1 MACSISSPSS
11 ASSTR
16 SRPSS
21 ACRPP
26 SSSHSQPSEPS
37 SPFIFVSVD
46 SEKLR
51 RNHTKKIANS
61 RIKFSNKSQWY
72 GTLGVQNYHQRQEFD
87 GGTPEAALPY
97 HQRPTTEQA
106 KLKQRVQAAQRQDQA
121 AGGPPLA
128 APRGTTAPPP
138 TGHDCAQSEPKAQPA
153 AADSNN
159 WGPAYVQPHWAS

>member
-1 MACSISSPSS
+1 MACSSLLPRRRLPR
-11 ASSTR
+11 AR
-16 SRPSS
+16 
-21 ACRPP
+21 ARPP
-26 SSSHSQPSEPS
+26 LA
-37 SPFIFVSVD
+37 V
-46 SEKLR
+46 R
-51 RNHTKKIANS
+51 RRPPIPNLLNHPVHLFLLALTQRNCEGIIQKKIANS